1 MEEFLDSAPALL
13 LSIFA
18 GYMLGALPLADR
30 ISRCHG
36 VDIFST
42 GTRLA
47 GSSNVLRSVGK
58 GSALLVFAGDIGKG
72 YLAVVTARFLGV
84 EGTSILLPLFATVV
98 GHWRSVFSGFRG
110 GDSMATLGGGIIS
123 LFGIAGVITVMV
135 AMLIAL
141 GGQRMPYSS
150 LMSIVFGY
158 TTLVVLNVTYDG
170 DTVLTLGVGGV
181 TGLVLAHAILGHR
194 RRQHPSE
201 WDNLEE
207 TEGTTESS
215 GLH

>member
-1 MEEFLDSAPALL
+1 
-13 LSIFA
+13 
-18 GYMLGALPLADR
+18 
-30 ISRCHG
+30 
-36 VDIFST
+36 
-42 GTRLA
+42 
-47 GSSNVLRSVGK
+47 
-58 GSALLVFAGDIGKG
+58 
-72 YLAVVTARFLGV
+72 
-84 EGTSILLPLFATVV
+84 
-98 GHWRSVFSGFRG
+98 
-110 GDSMATLGGGIIS
+110 MATLGGGIIS
-123 LFGIAGVITVMV
+123 LFGMAGVITLMV

-158 TTLVVLNVTYDG
+158 MTLVVLNVTYGG

-194 RRQHPSE
+194 RRQQTPE

-207 TEGTTESS
+207 TESTTERS

>member
-1 MEEFLDSAPALL
+1 
-13 LSIFA
+13 
-18 GYMLGALPLADR
+18 
-30 ISRCHG
+30 
-36 VDIFST
+36 
-42 GTRLA
+42 
-47 GSSNVLRSVGK
+47 
-58 GSALLVFAGDIGKG
+58 
-72 YLAVVTARFLGV
+72 
-84 EGTSILLPLFATVV
+84 
-98 GHWRSVFSGFRG
+98 
-110 GDSMATLGGGIIS
+110 MATLGGGIIS